1 MIHEGISVSQDESS
15 YRDFLDKIRL
25 VYMLY
30 VKNIVKIFLS
40 AANSDSTMRRI
51 DETNPGAGSPVH
63 VETSK
68 SMIVRTWQP
77 RAHVATRW

>member
-1 MIHEGISVSQDESS
+1 MIHKGISVSQDESS
-15 YRDFLDKIRL
+15 YRDFIDKIRL

-51 DETNPGAGSPVH
+51 DETHRWVSGPRRD
-63 VETSK
+63 VE
-68 SMIVRTWQP
+68 IYDR
-77 RAHVATRW
+77 

>member
-1 MIHEGISVSQDESS
+1 MIHKGISVSQDESS

-51 DETNPGAGSPVH
+51 DETHPGSPVH